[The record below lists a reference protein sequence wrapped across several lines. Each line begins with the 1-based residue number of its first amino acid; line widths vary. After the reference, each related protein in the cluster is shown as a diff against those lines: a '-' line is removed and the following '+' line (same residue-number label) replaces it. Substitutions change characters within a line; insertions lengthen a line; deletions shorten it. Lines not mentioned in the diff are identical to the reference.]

1 MSALVELIKK
11 IGIFMIAAQAVIHFA
26 PGQKY
31 EKYLKMIVGIMILL
45 QLLSPLYSISVNAET
60 DWNKQFQKIE
70 EEIAQ
75 GMPEGILGEISNAGM
90 GTTTEKVIEELEGE
104 IKTKLNKG
112 IPDENYRVTG
122 VRVSMHVQ
130 NDWGKNDSQKYVL
143 EKIRVIVRMGADT
156 GLQKTEGEQSTE
168 KNTQNSTGAIEKIQI
183 PKIAAG
189 GGPEKKEPDETPE
202 DEEQETENSLRKK
215 FCNILGMGEEYMEVS
230 IYGTVEE
237 DNR

>member
-143 EKIRVIVRMGADT
+143 EKIRVIVRMGTDT

-168 KNTQNSTGAIEKIQI
+168 KNIQNSTGAIEKIQI

-189 GGPEKKEPDETPE
+189 GGSEKKEPDETPE